1 MKRLLLAYDGSP
13 GADAAIQDLQLAG
26 LPADLEVR
34 VLAVADVWMPPEN
47 LAVNTGSVAAR
58 KAHEQARGAVQVAR
72 EVAENGADQLRAL
85 FPGWSVSAQ
94 ACGDSPAWAVLAE
107 SSRWPADLVVVG
119 SHGRTVLERIFLGS
133 ISQKVLAEARC
144 SVRIARAAGKPAT
157 APRCLVA
164 VDGSADSEAAVRMIA
179 ARQWPVS
186 AQFRVVTVVDP
197 RLESAVVWPGVY
209 AEQWVQQ
216 RTDETREWISRVTV
230 HHVEILLAAGLS
242 AEMDVFDGDPKK
254 VLLREAEAWKATSL
268 FLGARGLHHGDRHLL
283 GTTASAVAT
292 RAHCSVELVRP
303 A

>member
-1 MKRLLLAYDGSP
+1 MKLLLAYDGSP

-26 LPADLEVR
+26 LPAALEAR
-34 VLAVADVWMPPEN
+34 VFTVADVWLPPVSPDAPPATE
-47 LAVNTGSVAAR
+47 AAR
-58 KAHEQARGAVQVAR
+58 KAHEQARGAVQVAQQ
-72 EVAENGADQLRAL
+72 VAESGADQLRAL
-85 FPGWSVSAQ
+85 FPGWTVTAK
-94 ACGDSPAWAVLAE
+94 ACGDSPAWALLSE
-107 SSRWPADLVVVG
+107 SARWPADLVVVG
-119 SHGRTVLERIFLGS
+119 SHGRSVLERIFLGS

-144 SVRIARAAGKPAT
+144 SVRIARAPGKPTA

-164 VDGSADSEAAVRMIA
+164 VDGSADSEAAVRLIA
-179 ARQWPVS
+179 ARKWPVS
-186 AQFRVVTVVDP
+186 TQFRVVTAVDP

-216 RTDETREWISRVTV
+216 RAGETREWISRVTV
-230 HHVEILLAAGLS
+230 HHVEVLRAAGLS

-254 VLLREAEAWKATSL
+254 VLLREAEAWQATSL